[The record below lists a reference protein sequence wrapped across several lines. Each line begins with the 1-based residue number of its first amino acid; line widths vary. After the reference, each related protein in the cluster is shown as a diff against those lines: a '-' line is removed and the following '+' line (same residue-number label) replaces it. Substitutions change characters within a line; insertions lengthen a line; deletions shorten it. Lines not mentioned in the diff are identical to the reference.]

1 MAMALSLRSQA
12 SGTLAVVPVPRAVF
26 ATDAATGAY
35 YDQRA
40 AEYDE
45 WYTGQGRFAERD
57 RPGWEAELDQVVNLV
72 RGLAVA
78 RSLDVACGTGFLTR
92 HLHGFVVGLDQ
103 SPSMVAIAQSRL
115 PDGLAIVGNG
125 LRLMVADHAFDRVLT
140 GHFYGHLPAGER
152 TTFLDEARRVAGEL
166 IVIDSARRPGQ
177 AAEQWQERIPRRFHP
192 YRAFELPPSVRNLIG
207 PNPRVLADDV
217 WATLLWTGLKLN
229 IDDVSEAVW
238 GKGRDR
244 SGLFYPLELVR
255 ALAVVWLFSGLRS
268 AEIRRLR
275 VGAISRQRAAVRLAG
290 SERQIHG
297 SSHSSPRQWP
307 NERALHLEQES
318 LWWVPASR
326 LRRVS
331 GGRLRSGIPPEC
343 APGLVMLAACL
354 SGRLRELWHRENQR
368 RSRSSSSGR
377 LASVVFR

>member
-1 MAMALSLRSQA
+1 M
-12 SGTLAVVPVPRAVF
+12 PVPRAVF

-35 YDQRA
+35 YDQRT

-152 TTFLDEARRVAGEL
+152 TTFLDGARRVAGEL

-177 AAEQWQERIPRRFHP
+177 AAEQWQERILNDGSVHRVYKR
-192 YRAFELPPSVRNLIG
+192 YLTGAELAQEIG
-207 PNPRVLADDV
+207 GQTIMDGTWFVAARTV
-217 WATLLWTGLKLN
+217 WTVTA
-229 IDDVSEAVW
+229 
-238 GKGRDR
+238 
-244 SGLFYPLELVR
+244 
-255 ALAVVWLFSGLRS
+255 
-268 AEIRRLR
+268 
-275 VGAISRQRAAVRLAG
+275 
-290 SERQIHG
+290 
-297 SSHSSPRQWP
+297 
-307 NERALHLEQES
+307 
-318 LWWVPASR
+318 
-326 LRRVS
+326 
-331 GGRLRSGIPPEC
+331 
-343 APGLVMLAACL
+343 
-354 SGRLRELWHRENQR
+354 
-368 RSRSSSSGR
+368 
-377 LASVVFR
+377 